1 MILINLKLKN
11 ELKSFVKENKTV
23 QDILVF
29 GSSVRG
35 KSKPRDLDILII
47 FDSIV
52 DKNSELKVREILKKY
67 FENISIL
74 SKTSKTILESSFDA
88 RESVLFEAVSLISG
102 KNLAEEYGF
111 NSFGMFKYNFKGWD
125 KLKKTKFYHALN
137 GRGKNQ
143 GVLVNLGGIKL
154 SDQIILIHLD
164 KIELFREFL
173 ESWKLDYKYI
183 PLLMPE
189 RLSRKKILES

>member
-1 MILINLKLKN
+1 
-11 ELKSFVKENKTV
+11 
-23 QDILVF
+23 
-29 GSSVRG
+29 
-35 KSKPRDLDILII
+35 
-47 FDSIV
+47 
-52 DKNSELKVREILKKY
+52 
-67 FENISIL
+67 
-74 SKTSKTILESSFDA
+74 
-88 RESVLFEAVSLISG
+88 
-102 KNLAEEYGF
+102 
-111 NSFGMFKYNFKGWD
+111 MFKYNFKGWD